1 MAVITHIEITPE
13 QDTRLADH
21 LAKEIEA
28 AISATREL
36 DEKRKTWERL
46 YEGKPLTETKS
57 FPWKNASNV
66 EVPLIGMDVD
76 AIVARLM
83 EALFSVDPNFWK
95 VRGLSAEAEGI
106 EDDLQ
111 AFLNALTSQEIELE
125 GVMQPLL
132 IASSKKGNGYLKVP
146 WLEKMGKI
154 RERVVDGKSTF
165 RNGLIFEGV
174 KLAWIPTEDVIVPTD
189 AVHEQTAQWISHRQ
203 FFRWGRIKDLERDG
217 FLRDVEEKLTG
228 SGTTDIPEA
237 EQARARLERI
247 EAMRILR
254 FELHEVQI
262 KYDIDDDGFE
272 EDIVVIWDRK
282 SKKTLAVLEHPYDHG
297 RRYVVRFSLFP
308 REGRWHGMGVAE
320 YLEFIQAAAT
330 TLLNQAID
338 AATAANTGFF
348 RTRKDAGIKDQVIAP
363 MQHVFMENPEKDMIP
378 TQLGGPAPAT
388 FSLQIFLKNLA
399 EGRIGVTEQS
409 IGKASRAET
418 ATTTI
423 SLLQESLRRL
433 SWTLRNHRA
442 SLTEVAFQVLEL
454 YQQFRPVGKA
464 VMIRGE
470 EGGKRVEQ
478 IFDLPLFNLRE
489 KFQINA
495 SGTIEA
501 PGKEVDRQLSIQLFQ
516 LFSGF
521 YEKMFTLVEIASTN
535 QASPELQAFSIEVM
549 RVAQEFMK
557 EILTDFDIQDV
568 KRFMPDVSRALNIS
582 GDGAPAGAEGT
593 AGVPSSAEVGTQGS

>member
-1 MAVITHIEITPE
+1 MAVITHIDLTEE
-13 QDTRLADH
+13 QDKRLADY
-21 LAKEIEA
+21 LAREIEE
-28 AISATREL
+28 AITATRAL

-46 YEGKPLTETKS
+46 YEGKPLTEAKN
-57 FPWKNASNV
+57 FPWKDASNV

-83 EALFSVDPNFWK
+83 EALFGVDPNFWK

-125 GVMQPLL
+125 GVMTPLL

-146 WLEKMGKI
+146 WIERKGRIRDKVVEGKT
-154 RERVVDGKSTF
+154 TF

-203 FFRWGRIKDLERDG
+203 FYRWGRIKDLERDD
-217 FLRDVEEKLTG
+217 FLRDVDKKLMH
-228 SGTTDIPEA
+228 SGTTEVSGI
-237 EQARARLERI
+237 EQARAQLERI
-247 EAMRILR
+247 ESMRILR
-254 FELHEVQI
+254 FELHEVQL
-262 KYDIDDDGFE
+262 KYDINDDGFE

-282 SKKTLAVLEHPYDHG
+282 SKKNLAVFDHPYDHG
-297 RRYVVRFSLFP
+297 RRYVIRFSLFP

-338 AATAANTGFF
+338 ASTAANTGFF
-348 RTRKDAGIKDQVIAP
+348 RSRKNAGIKDQRIAP
-363 MQHVFMENPEKDMIP
+363 LQHVFMDNPEKDMIP
-378 TQLGGPAPAT
+378 TQFGGPAPAT
-388 FSLQIFLKNLA
+388 FNLQIMLKNLA

-409 IGKASRAET
+409 IGRASRAET

-442 SLTEVAFQVLEL
+442 ALTEVAFQTLEL

-495 SGTIEA
+495 VGTIEA

-521 YEKMFTLVEIASTN
+521 YEKMFDLVNIAANQQAGPEI
-535 QASPELQAFSIEVM
+535 QAFSIEVM

-568 KRFMPDVSRALNIS
+568 KRFMPDVLRSLNVAGTGTS
-582 GDGAPAGAEGT
+582 AGAEGAT
-593 AGVPSSAEVGTQGS
+593 GLPSSAEVDTSGG